1 MSAAALTAL
10 LGSGTGGGALMNTA
24 TGVAS
29 GIFGNIGANK
39 RQKRAINAQKE
50 ENERARNWS
59 KEMAEW
65 YNEEERKNIADE
77 RLYNTPSA
85 QMQRLKDAGL
95 NPDLMYA
102 NGASG
107 LVDSQVAKAGMPNSV
122 GPSDLASPIMGTPTA
137 MESLFQ
143 GAAYAKTLAE
153 TRNIKADTSKKEGE
167 VRSINLDNY
176 TKAATQDSTIQMSAL
191 EVRLTK
197 AQANYTEAQKSKIIS
212 EINDINEHVKLL
224 QTQVTESLARTENLD
239 SSTMLN
245 RNTAILNNKRFDIE
259 CQDFVRRVKET
270 DSRINL
276 SDAEA
281 KAILV
286 TMYAKVH
293 NIDTD
298 TALKQAQISLS
309 GAQKSQVESYT
320 NSIDVHRD
328 AAVFQLQQDQK
339 YDDAQRIVTIANQ
352 ATQSLYHIS
361 QVASDWLPAP
371 GSIAKKL
378 GKAFS
383 KGK

>member
-1 MSAAALTAL
+1 MSTAALTAL
-10 LGSGTGGGALMNTA
+10 LGAGTGGGALMNTA

-59 KEMAEW
+59 KEMAKW
-65 YNEEERKNIADE
+65 YNEEERKNVADE

-95 NPDLMYA
+95 NPDLIYG
-102 NGASG
+102 NGVAG
-107 LVDSQVAKAGMPNSV
+107 LVDSTVAKAGMPNGV
-122 GPSDLASPIMGTPTA
+122 GPSDLAGPIMGTPTA

-197 AQANYTEAQKSKIIS
+197 SQADYTEAQKSKIIS

-361 QVASDWLPAP
+361 QVASDWLPSP
-371 GSIAKKL
+371 GSIAKGI
-378 GKAFS
+378 GKALR
-383 KGK
+383 K